1 MPNWCYN
8 QISISHDDKAPFD
21 WLVNILQHGH
31 SGIFNAIVPL
41 PGGEWDCDLA
51 VSQWGTKWDILPEE
65 SPAAKRCPEA
75 EICDLQ
81 FASDECGNWV
91 HFTCETA
98 WGPPYGVLKS
108 LHERGFSV
116 SCHYE
121 EPNMDFAGEWCDG
134 HDARWSLEDGLPQ
147 EASDDAATEA
157 MMKTMLGLF

>member
-98 WGPPYGVLKS
+98 WGHRMVFLNHFTSAVSASRATMKNRIWISRASGATAMTQGGALRTACPRRPPMTLRPK
-108 LHERGFSV
+108 L
-116 SCHYE
+116 
-121 EPNMDFAGEWCDG
+121 
-134 HDARWSLEDGLPQ
+134 
-147 EASDDAATEA
+147 
-157 MMKTMLGLF
+157 